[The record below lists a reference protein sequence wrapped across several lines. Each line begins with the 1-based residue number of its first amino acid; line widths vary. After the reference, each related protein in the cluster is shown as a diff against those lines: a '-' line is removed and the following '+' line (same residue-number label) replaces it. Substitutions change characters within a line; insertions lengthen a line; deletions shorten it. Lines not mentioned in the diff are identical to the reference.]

1 MFLSFFCSTRV
12 PDVSNSPHDGEELAS
27 DEIQMQTTFSLHRQ
41 SGG

>member
-1 MFLSFFCSTRV
+1 MSV
-12 PDVSNSPHDGEELAS
+12 IPPHDGEELAS